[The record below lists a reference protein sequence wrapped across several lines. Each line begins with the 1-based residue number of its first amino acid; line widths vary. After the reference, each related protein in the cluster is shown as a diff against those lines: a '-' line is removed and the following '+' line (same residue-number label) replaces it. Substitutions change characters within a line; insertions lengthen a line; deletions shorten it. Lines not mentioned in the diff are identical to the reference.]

1 MANKITH
8 CLAATIL
15 FFSQQLRFAACLT
28 CLLLAGCQLNS
39 QQIVA
44 SPLSYRDQEAE
55 ILKIAP
61 EGTPR
66 EEAIEKLT
74 AAGIQGELG
83 GKRTIYYC
91 DLWEREDGERWH
103 LNVALLFNE
112 SGKVYKARPAQSETS
127 VSSP

>member
-1 MANKITH
+1 MANKTVH
-8 CLAATIL
+8 RSAETNR
-15 FFSQQLRFAACLT
+15 FSQRLRLTGWLT
-28 CLLLAGCQLNS
+28 CLLSAGCQLNS

-55 ILKIAP
+55 ILKIVP

-66 EEAIEKLT
+66 QEAIEKLA

-91 DLWEREDGERWH
+91 DLWEREDGQRWH
-103 LNVALLFNE
+103 LNVALLFND
-112 SGKVYKARPAQSETS
+112 SGEVYQTRPARSQTS
-127 VSSP
+127 VLRQ